1 MKSIQPLALILLFGI
16 APSGALAAQACMDG
30 ATKCVTEPSGGDCSS
45 IGKWDA
51 ASKTCTLTGDLTGE
65 SIQIA
70 GNGITLD
77 GGGHTVTGA
86 SVRGFP
92 QPYGIYVEEQTDV
105 TVTRLSVRR
114 FQAGIELRRCS
125 SCVAT
130 SNTVSGCTRVG
141 IELSESNHNTIGDN
155 TLSAGGDGIVVQ
167 RSAENILKGN
177 LAESNRD
184 SGIILNSGSSGNTV
198 TRNTARMN
206 SGGIALGGASSHNT
220 INDNDVVANKHLGI
234 ALYFFSNENLV
245 TNNRITGNGV
255 GVTNGAG
262 ILLMQASG
270 NQFSTN
276 TVAGNSRGIW
286 LSYPDTDAF
295 LGGGNEVYHNNFIDN
310 QTQALITGWR
320 STPDSFSKQAPIG
333 GNFWGNWTTPDAN
346 GDGVVD
352 SAYLI
357 SGGGDDLPWRAKDGW
372 YAPADANPPKVVTS
386 SPEHR

>member
-1 MKSIQPLALILLFGI
+1 MKNKHSLALVLLLGI
-16 APSGALAAQACMDG
+16 TPSGALLAQTCVQG
-30 ATKCVTEPSGGDCSS
+30 ATKCITGTSGGDCSS
-45 IGKWDA
+45 IGKWNA
-51 ASKTCTLTGDLTGE
+51 TSKTCKLTGDLAGE

-70 GNGITLD
+70 GDGVTLD
-77 GGGHTVTGA
+77 GDGHTLTGSSA
-86 SVRGFP
+86 GGFP
-92 QPYGIYVEEQTDV
+92 QPYGIYVEQQTGV
-105 TVTRLSVRR
+105 TVTRLTVKQ

-125 SCVAT
+125 TCAAT
-130 SNTVSGCTRVG
+130 NNMVSGCTRVG

-167 RSAENILKGN
+167 RSADNILKGN

-184 SGIILNSGSSGNTV
+184 SGIILNSTSSGNTV
-198 TRNTARMN
+198 TRNITRLN
-206 SGGIALGGASSHNT
+206 SGGIALGGASCHNT
-220 INDNDVVANKHLGI
+220 ISDNDVTGNKHLGV

-262 ILLMQASG
+262 VLLMQASG
-270 NQFSTN
+270 NQFSNN
-276 TVAGNSRGIW
+276 TVAGNSRGMW
-286 LSYPDTDAF
+286 LSYPDNDAF
-295 LGGGNEVYHNNFIDN
+295 LGGGNEIYHNNFIDN
-310 QTQALITGWR
+310 ETQALITGWR

-357 SGGGDDLPWRAKDGW
+357 SGGADNLPWRAKDGW
-372 YAPADANPPKVVTS
+372 YAPSAGQPDIATS
-386 SPEHR
+386 SAERR